1 MKKYLV
7 DVYIPAAGEHLD
19 AFLPANKQIGEVVS
33 LLVEIAVPLSG
44 NSFERTADTVLINA
58 VDGGV
63 YDFNTT
69 VFDAGIRN
77 STKLILI

>member
-7 DVYIPAAGEHLD
+7 DVYLPACGEHFD
-19 AFLPANKQIGEVVS
+19 AFLPINKPIGEVIS
-33 LLVEIAVPLSG
+33 LLAEILIPLTR
-44 NSFERTADTVLINA
+44 NSFKKTADTVLINA
-58 VDGGV
+58 VNGEM
-63 YDFNTT
+63 YDLNTT